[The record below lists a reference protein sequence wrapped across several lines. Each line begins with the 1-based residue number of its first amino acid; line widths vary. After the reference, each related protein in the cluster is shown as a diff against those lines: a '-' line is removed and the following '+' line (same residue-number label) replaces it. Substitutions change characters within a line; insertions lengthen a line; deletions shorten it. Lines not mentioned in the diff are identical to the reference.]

1 MSLRLDE
8 FVNGLSRY
16 LVDLTDPEDIYLAAL
31 QQLICR
37 RPSDVQIFH
46 ELLQVQNVIVL
57 PEQHRQAPPCAF

>member
-1 MSLRLDE
+1 MSLLLDK

-31 QQLICR
+31 QQFVCC

-46 ELLQVQNVIVL
+46 ELLQIQNVIVL
-57 PEQHRQAPPCAF
+57 PEQHRPAPPSAF